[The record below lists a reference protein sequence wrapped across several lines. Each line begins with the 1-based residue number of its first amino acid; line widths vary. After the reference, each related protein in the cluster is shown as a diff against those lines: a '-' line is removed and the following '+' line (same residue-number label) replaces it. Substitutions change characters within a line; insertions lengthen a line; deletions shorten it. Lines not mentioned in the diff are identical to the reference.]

1 MSLIIFSNSCS
12 IPSPVFPETH
22 NISSFLKSNVRA
34 ISVLSNSISPV
45 GKSILFI
52 TGIIFRPAS
61 KAL

>member
-1 MSLIIFSNSCS
+1 MSLIISSNNFST
-12 IPSPVFPETH
+12 PSPVFPETH
-22 NISSFLKSNVRA
+22 NISSFLRLNVRA
-34 ISVLSNSISPV
+34 ISDLSNSISPV